1 MASIVHTLGSW
12 RFGRRVRPVEQQTD
26 VVTTVEQAARLAPQ
40 WGQIEA
46 RRAGSH
52 GAHLPQL
59 PDLHL

>member
-1 MASIVHTLGSW
+1 MASIVHTLGGW
-12 RFGRRVRPVEQQTD
+12 RFGLRVRPVEPRHD

-46 RRAGSH
+46 RRAG
-52 GAHLPQL
+52 GRGLDLPQL